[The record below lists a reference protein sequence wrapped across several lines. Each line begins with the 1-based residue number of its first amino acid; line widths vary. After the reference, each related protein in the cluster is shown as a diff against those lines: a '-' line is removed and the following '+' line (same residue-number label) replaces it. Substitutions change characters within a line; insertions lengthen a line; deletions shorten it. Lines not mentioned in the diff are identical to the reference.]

1 MTRSLD
7 ARFEPD
13 TPIAFLNG
21 NHALIR
27 TMVEQMRSDAAT
39 GLRTKAF
46 VTGYPGSPLGSID
59 IAMRQARRTLDAHG
73 ITHQPAQNEE
83 FAVSMLSGTQMLD
96 EHPHPDVDGVVGYW
110 YGKGP
115 GLDRSGDALKHA
127 NFAGTN
133 RHGARPAC
141 VSSRRPCTNLHGA
154 RAVTRSKPCVSVAAK
169 A

>member
-1 MTRSLD
+1 MNRSLD
-7 ARFEPD
+7 ARFDPN
-13 TPIAFLNG
+13 TPVAFLNG

-27 TMVEQMRSDAAT
+27 MMVEQMRSDAAA

-59 IAMRQARRTLDAHG
+59 IALRQARRTLDAHG

-83 FAVSMLSGTQMLD
+83 FAVSMLMGTQMLD

-115 GLDRSGDALKHA
+115 GLDRSGDALKHG
-127 NFAGTN
+127 NFAGTSGK
-133 RHGARPAC
+133 GAVVILRGEDHEGKGSKVP
-141 VSSRRPCTNLHGA
+141 
-154 RAVTRSKPCVSVAAK
+154 KPCEMRCRHH
-169 A
+169 